1 MGIRVYKSNVLRVYE
16 EIYFNWLD
24 CWCDFMFDYIFFVWE
39 CLVNKMLI
47 EMIRWMEEKKMKCF
61 VWMGIDVGGM
71 YMKVVVIDNVIYE
84 IIGKFLVKMIYD
96 DVCGV
101 VVGVV

>member
-1 MGIRVYKSNVLRVYE
+1 
-16 EIYFNWLD
+16 
-24 CWCDFMFDYIFFVWE
+24 
-39 CLVNKMLI
+39 
-47 EMIRWMEEKKMKCF
+47 
-61 VWMGIDVGGM
+61 MGIDVGGM